1 MRVEKI
7 CTSNLKFSLKKKKP
21 MKKITST
28 TIIRK
33 RKNISIEVN
42 RKKKI

>member
-7 CTSNLKFSLKKKKP
+7 CTSNLKFSLKKKP

-33 RKNISIEVN
+33 RKNISIVVN